1 MGDIE
6 VYQILKISKILN
18 SDINRSV
25 GVLGFNGIL
34 SMMNHWPWEK

>member
-25 GVLGFNGIL
+25 GVLGFNRIL